1 MEVTIGIQNQPR
13 ELAFETTLAADE
25 IAAALKGALEKGGLL
40 ELSDVK
46 GQRFLVPTA
55 TIGYVE
61 VGPEETRR
69 VGFGS
74 L

>member
-1 MEVTIGIQNQPR
+1 MEVTIGVQNLPR
-13 ELAFETTLAADE
+13 ELAVETNLTADE
-25 IAAALKGALEKGGLL
+25 VSATLKKAIADGGVL
-40 ELSDVK
+40 ELTDTR
-46 GQRFLVPTA
+46 GRRIIVPTA